1 MEIFDQPTKQKIEK
15 KNKMKSPIRKTGWG
29 TILKSS
35 NERGQGEKSIFEQGK
50 EKYKKNKK
58 KLHRVH

>member
-29 TILKSS
+29 TILESS

-50 EKYKKNKK
+50 EK
-58 KLHRVH
+58 